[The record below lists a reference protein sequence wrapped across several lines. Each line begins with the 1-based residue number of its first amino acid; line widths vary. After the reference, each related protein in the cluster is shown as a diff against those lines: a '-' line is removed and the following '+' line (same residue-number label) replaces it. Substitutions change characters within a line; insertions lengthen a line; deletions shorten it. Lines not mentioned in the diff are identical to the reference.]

1 MRLFRQHSMAFP
13 PRLGVL
19 LLAVWLIAWGVIALL
34 NLGSPVI
41 STCMNILAIAAGIGL
56 LLDRR

>member
-1 MRLFRQHSMAFP
+1 MQLFRQRSMAFP
-13 PRLGVL
+13 ARLGVL
-19 LLAVWLIAWGVIALL
+19 LLAVWLIAWGTVALL

-41 STCMNILAIAAGIGL
+41 STSMNVLAIVAGIGL

>member
-1 MRLFRQHSMAFP
+1 MQLFRQRPMVFP
-13 PRLGVL
+13 ARLGVL
-19 LLAVWLIAWGVIALL
+19 LLAVWLIAWGTIALL

-41 STCMNILAIAAGIGL
+41 STSMNVLAIAAGIGL